1 MCIFCGFYCFRSDGA
16 QPHLVN
22 IQFQKKVKLQ
32 VCFCFFSPCIQ
43 TYICIYIYIYIYYL
57 LRFLWDHNELWEL
70 VLFLF

>member
-32 VCFCFFSPCIQ
+32 VRFCFFSPC
-43 TYICIYIYIYIYYL
+43 IYIYYL

-70 VLFLF
+70 FLFLF